1 MDPEPDIRAIFREQP
16 AGRVTRPDQGEE
28 DQQAEEMHR
37 DIRHNRIG
45 QVSRRAE
52 HYSYE
57 KIHEKLRPQESL
69 RWAMNQRKQNRR
81 DDDGG
86 GSAKL
91 PFENYLAVAAERGFF
106 RQRGGQGRHPDR

>member
-1 MDPEPDIRAIFREQP
+1 MLTASRRMRRLPIVRLHLEPITRPLIRPYDKSMCLATLDPEDVPGGEGDDPTA
-16 AGRVTRPDQGEE
+16 ALTEE

-45 QVSRRAE
+45 QVGRGAE

-69 RWAMNQRKQNRR
+69 RWAMNQ
-81 DDDGG
+81 
-86 GSAKL
+86 
-91 PFENYLAVAAERGFF
+91 
-106 RQRGGQGRHPDR
+106 